1 VEVKLALRAGA
12 KHTGVVSP
20 TAAIPVVSARHR
32 YQVVVGEGLLP
43 ELGGLI
49 RSHAPKIGEKLAVV
63 TDTGTAPLFGPI
75 AESSL
80 KSAGFDVAVIEVP
93 AGETSKSLSM
103 VGNVCDQL
111 LSHQLDR
118 HSAIIALGGGVIGD
132 LAGFV
137 AAIFHRGIRLVHV
150 PTTIVAQVDSSI
162 GGKTGVNTEAGKNL
176 LGAIHPPELVITDV
190 SLLDWLPERD
200 FYAGFG
206 EIIKHGVIADRA
218 MLEQLGKFDR
228 GRDLAA
234 LVRRNVRIKA
244 KIVVTDEFESSDRRA
259 LLNFGHTVGHAIEA
273 AAGYGR
279 LLHGEAVAMGVAVA
293 ADLSVAK
300 SGLPEADRDLLVAR
314 LEKFQLPTRIPTDLS
329 IKALM
334 EALRR
339 DKKFKSGA
347 IRFVLTRAL
356 GSAYLAEDVTELDIA
371 EAIDGRR

>member
-1 VEVKLALRAGA
+1 M
-12 KHTGVVSP
+12 SP
-20 TAAIPVVSARHR
+20 TAAIPVVSARQR
-32 YQVVVGEGLLP
+32 YQVVVGESLLP

-49 RSHAPKIGEKLAVV
+49 RSHAPKIGEKLAIV

-75 AESSL
+75 AQSSL
-80 KSAGFDVAVIEVP
+80 KSAGYEAALIEVP
-93 AGETSKSLSM
+93 AGETSKSLAM

-111 LSHQLDR
+111 LSHQMDR

-137 AAIFHRGIRLVHV
+137 AAIFHRGIKLVQV

-176 LGAIHPPELVITDV
+176 LGAIHPPELVVTDV

-206 EIIKHGVIADRA
+206 EIIKHGAIADRA

-244 KIVVTDEFESSDRRA
+244 KIVATDEFESSDRRA

-293 ADLSVAK
+293 ADLSVSK
-300 SGLPEADRDLLVAR
+300 SGLPAADRDLLVAR
-314 LEKFQLPTRIPTDLS
+314 LEKFQLPTRIPADLS